1 MVVDYLNKTKESFL
15 RQRTEISEKIASLE
29 NELKENIQ
37 FVQMPE
43 EANDS
48 HYEAF
53 TPREVNSFNRTKISE
68 LLEERENIY
77 QEISRL
83 QNELNETDGRI
94 YEIKSVIKVAKE
106 NNANT
111 AMDDFDSNMKLT
123 LLETV
128 EKERQRIASELHDST
143 IQNLTSLVHKSEL
156 CTKLLDVDPIR
167 CRLELFAINKT
178 IRDIVEDTRRLIYDV
193 RPMSFDDIG
202 FEVTLD
208 RILDKFR
215 TQNNIRFN
223 FQIQGNP
230 YEINHLIQITLIR
243 VIQEVCNNTVRHS
256 EASKL
261 DVTLSYEEKQL
272 VLTMIDDGKGFDV
285 KVADE
290 EYGNDNAQFGLSIM
304 RERVYLLSGKIDIQS
319 KTGKGCTTI
328 VTIPVGKEED

>member
-37 FVQMPE
+37 FVQMLE

-230 YEINHLIQITLIR
+230 YEINHQIGR
-243 VIQEVCNNTVRHS
+243 AHV
-256 EASKL
+256 
-261 DVTLSYEEKQL
+261 
-272 VLTMIDDGKGFDV
+272 
-285 KVADE
+285 
-290 EYGNDNAQFGLSIM
+290 
-304 RERVYLLSGKIDIQS
+304 
-319 KTGKGCTTI
+319 
-328 VTIPVGKEED
+328 